1 MFVSFLFYLR
11 PPTIRVL
18 YAIAIALS
26 TEYARGYFQSASTLR
41 NATPIVGYRPSRIVG
56 NLSLKIQP
64 LFKNH
69 LSLYQWSL
77 HPWHGKLCLTMNS
90 FFFCSM
96 QVVESPSIRLFHSFF
111 FIFNCFVLFVCG
123 PPSPPEREFR
133 WFSWHV
139 KYLDNND
146 QIAWTLTVS
155 VSRCCTVSIFGF
167 VQYRPISFPVKH
179 I

>member
-26 TEYARGYFQSASTLR
+26 TEYARGYFQSESTLR
-41 NATPIVGYRPSRIVG
+41 NAIPIVGYRPSRIVG

-77 HPWHGKLCLTMNS
+77 LHPWHGKVCLTMNS

-111 FIFNCFVLFVCG
+111 SSFSIVSSSSFVDLLF
-123 PPSPPEREFR
+123 PLNENSDDSPDT
-133 WFSWHV
+133 S
-139 KYLDNND
+139 N
-146 QIAWTLTVS
+146 T
-155 VSRCCTVSIFGF
+155 SITTIKSHG
-167 VQYRPISFPVKH
+167 H
-179 I
+179 